1 MAAVARSLDS
11 ECARTIVAGAAGVA
25 FLHLGHGP
33 AAVSRTGEEQPVMA
47 VAAGLEFEVL
57 HMGEAGIM
65 GKEHIPQGVAG
76 AAIGGGSGGK
86 SSFAVVARAARL
98 PFAHLSHRIAFAPFS
113 GGKDAIV
120 AVTAAI
126 HLTVGIMPESHG
138 AGSPRFEV
146 DLFGFHMA
154 TVTVAAHS
162 EYRFIF
168 MTDTAGKPLFHIGHG
183 IAPTIHPA
191 YEGAAVATAA
201 LQKSGMDSVA
211 EEGIAFIERH
221 ILDGSVAAAAVT
233 LDREGGTAV
242 VTAAARLLRFHLQH
256 CVALAVGTGHEQ
268 LVVAVSTNMAESQVG
283 IMAESGI
290 GREGNIPDRVALGAV
305 PLYGE
310 GSTAVM
316 TGTTGNALLH
326 LLHGDV
332 GIVGPGAEEGI
343 VAIGTTVCAK
353 AKMKFMAENY
363 GPEVG
368 DIHRDF
374 LRYVAA
380 GTFGKGKSPLC
391 VVTSSAR
398 LARLHFL
405 HGDRRRLGADFEDCV
420 VAERTVAA
428 QGLQV
433 YWVIEIHRSGGF
445 GFEFYH
451 LVILGEKKKWQT

>member
-1 MAAVARSLDS
+1 
-11 ECARTIVAGAAGVA
+11 
-25 FLHLGHGP
+25 
-33 AAVSRTGEEQPVMA
+33 MA
-47 VAAGLEFEVL
+47 VTASLEFKVL
-57 HMGEAGIM
+57 NMWETGIM

-76 AAIGGGSGGK
+76 AAIGGGSRGK
-86 SSFAVVARAARL
+86 SSLAIVARAARL

-126 HLTVGIMPESHG
+126 HLAVGIMPESHG

-146 DLFGFHMA
+146 YLFSFHVA
-154 TVTVAAHS
+154 AVTVTAHS

-183 IAPTIHPA
+183 VASTVDPA
-191 YEGAAVATAA
+191 YEGAAVTTAT
-201 LQKSGMDSVA
+201 LQKSGMDSVT
-211 EEGIAFIERH
+211 EEGITFTERH
-221 ILDGSVAAAAVT
+221 ILDGSVAAAAVA
-233 LDREGGTAV
+233 LDREGGAAV
-242 VTAAARLLRFHLQH
+242 VTAAARLLRLHLPH
-256 CVALAVGTGHEQ
+256 CVAFAVGTGQEQ
-268 LVVAVSTNMAESQVG
+268 LVVAVSADMTEAQVD
-283 IMAESGI
+283 IMAEGSI
-290 GREGNIPDRVALGAV
+290 GREGNIPDRVTLGAI

-310 GSTAVM
+310 GGTAVVA
-316 TGTTGNALLH
+316 GTAGNALLH
-326 LLHGDV
+326 ILHGYV
-332 GIVGPGAEEGI
+332 WIVGPGAKKGI
-343 VAIGTTVCAK
+343 MAIGTTVRAK

-363 GPEVG
+363 GPEVW

-374 LRYVAA
+374 LRYVASGA
-380 GTFGKGKSPLC
+380 FGERKGPFC